1 MTMLPSENTES
12 LPSFSDDLTTWQKLI
27 VIAQSILRTL
37 LGIIFIAVMLAFV
50 PNSVDGAIWIPFG
63 AIILVLVVYVWY
75 FRLQLRRI
83 RKSKYP
89 NIQAGEAL
97 ILVATMF
104 LAIFAVTYDLMS
116 QANPDSFTE
125 VLTRFSAFYFAVTVL
140 ATVGFGDIT
149 PVTTAARS
157 VAMLQMAI
165 DIAFIAVAVKIVSG
179 AASSAIQQ
187 RNPKNGATDK

>member
-1 MTMLPSENTES
+1 MTPSENVDP
-12 LPSFSDDLTTWQKLI
+12 LPSFSNDLTNWQKFI
-27 VIAQSILRTL
+27 VIVHSILRTL
-37 LGIIFIAVMLAFV
+37 LGIIFIAVTLAFV
-50 PNSVDGAIWIPFG
+50 PAGGDVAILIPFG
-63 AIILVLVVYVWY
+63 AIILVLAVYVCY

-83 RKSKYP
+83 RNSKYP
-89 NIQAGEAL
+89 KIQAGEAL

-104 LAIFAVTYDLMS
+104 LAIFAITYDLMS
-116 QANPDSFTE
+116 QANPGSFTE
-125 VLTRFSAFYFAVTVL
+125 ALDRFSAFYFAVTVL

-179 AASSAIQQ
+179 VASSAIQRRHPQ
-187 RNPKNGATDK
+187 SGATDK